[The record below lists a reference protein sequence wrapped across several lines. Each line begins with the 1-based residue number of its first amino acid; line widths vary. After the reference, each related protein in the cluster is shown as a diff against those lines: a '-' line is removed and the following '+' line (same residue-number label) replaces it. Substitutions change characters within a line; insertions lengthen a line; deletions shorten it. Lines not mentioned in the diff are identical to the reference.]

1 MQNDYSDIQP
11 CKGCT
16 RRTEKETDNN
26 ATLRPATP
34 LTYAR
39 SGGSVCIEGLHMS
52 TNQSKARSS
61 ATETAS
67 NDVNQDDRIGD
78 LPILNSL
85 TLQNFLDG
93 QHSNFLKDFA
103 PHFQEMTRYR
113 LTAASR
119 AAEEGNWTA
128 VVSSV
133 REMGLEAKSLG
144 LLRWEAQCRKIET
157 FCADGRTDAAGRTVG
172 DLQQY
177 CLEGVDAVRRFRST

>member
-1 MQNDYSDIQP
+1 MPISQSEFRPSASEPESDL
-11 CKGCT
+11 
-16 RRTEKETDNN
+16 
-26 ATLRPATP
+26 A
-34 LTYAR
+34 
-39 SGGSVCIEGLHMS
+39 
-52 TNQSKARSS
+52 
-61 ATETAS
+61 
-67 NDVNQDDRIGD
+67 NQDDPISD
-78 LPILNSL
+78 LPILDAP
-85 TLQNFLDG
+85 TLRSFLSEQRAD
-93 QHSNFLKDFA
+93 FLKDFV

-128 VVSSV
+128 VASSV

-177 CLEGVDAVRRFRST
+177 CLEGVDAVRRFGST